1 MTTTELL
8 RKHWGYNDFR
18 PHQREAIEA
27 ALSGR
32 DVLIILPTGGGKS
45 LCYQLPALARD
56 GVAVVISPLLALM
69 KDQVDACNANGIPA
83 AAISSM
89 SDSDTNRQTLADARA
104 GKLKLLY
111 LSPERIAL
119 DNAQAALRSL
129 KIALFAVDEAHC
141 ISQWG
146 HDFRPEYRQ
155 LAILKALF
163 PQVPVMAL
171 TATATARVRADI
183 ATQLKLE
190 KPLELVGSFDRP
202 NLIYSAA
209 QRTRTERQIE
219 DVLRR
224 HRGEAGIVYCLSRSN
239 TETLAG
245 KLTKSGFRAR
255 AYHAGM
261 DAEQRKR
268 VQDGF
273 LRDAFDVIVATVAF
287 GMGIDKSN
295 VRFVVHATLP
305 KSLENYQQ
313 EAGRAGR
320 DGLAAECVLLYSVAD
335 LIKQKRFLE
344 ELPPAERATANTKLE
359 LMLNYARTEGCRHR
373 HLVEYFD
380 QPYLGEGCGACD
392 ICESSHAVVASPDS
406 RHKVDDPLKVAQM
419 ILCCVIRL
427 GERFGQSHVAK
438 VLKGSQ
444 DKTVLQYKHDQLSTY
459 GLMNDQTLP
468 IIESFIRQ
476 LVQQK
481 YLDSAEE
488 FHTLSVTP
496 AGRQVIQGLITP
508 QLRHDS
514 GEGRGKTYQPAR
526 RGEADWENVDRAL
539 FDMLRTERMNIAVE
553 NNVPPYVILHDSVLR
568 DLARYRPRSHEALL
582 RIAGIGEKKV
592 AAFGERLLTVIRDH
606 SPGAVAA

>member
-1 MTTTELL
+1 MTSA
-8 RKHWGYNDFR
+8 

-273 LRDAFDVIVATVAF
+273 
-287 GMGIDKSN
+287 
-295 VRFVVHATLP
+295 
-305 KSLENYQQ
+305 
-313 EAGRAGR
+313 
-320 DGLAAECVLLYSVAD
+320 
-335 LIKQKRFLE
+335 
-344 ELPPAERATANTKLE
+344 
-359 LMLNYARTEGCRHR
+359 
-373 HLVEYFD
+373 
-380 QPYLGEGCGACD
+380 
-392 ICESSHAVVASPDS
+392 
-406 RHKVDDPLKVAQM
+406 
-419 ILCCVIRL
+419 
-427 GERFGQSHVAK
+427 
-438 VLKGSQ
+438 
-444 DKTVLQYKHDQLSTY
+444 
-459 GLMNDQTLP
+459 
-468 IIESFIRQ
+468 
-476 LVQQK
+476 
-481 YLDSAEE
+481 SA
-488 FHTLSVTP
+488 
-496 AGRQVIQGLITP
+496 
-508 QLRHDS
+508 
-514 GEGRGKTYQPAR
+514 
-526 RGEADWENVDRAL
+526 
-539 FDMLRTERMNIAVE
+539 
-553 NNVPPYVILHDSVLR
+553 
-568 DLARYRPRSHEALL
+568 
-582 RIAGIGEKKV
+582 
-592 AAFGERLLTVIRDH
+592 
-606 SPGAVAA
+606 